1 MRAIA
6 LLALLAATAAWA
18 QMPKVYRIGV
28 LETTSEGANRANL
41 AAFRKGLR
49 EAGYVEGQNY
59 VIDYRS
65 AEGRADRFPQLA
77 AELVRAK
84 PDVIVTRGFAAA
96 RAANGAG
103 PVPVV
108 MASAADAVA
117 AGVVKNL
124 AHPGGNVTGLTT
136 PIAEFAGRR
145 IEVLKE
151 LAPQTR
157 RIGVML
163 NLSSAPTLAERRQI
177 ESTAKA
183 AGMEV
188 LVFDVRDVKALRRA
202 LDQASGQRVDALVV
216 NSEGVLIANL
226 SHRLVE
232 DTDWEYS
239 EFSVY
244 DLGQAVAHMSFQ
256 AQSLGLHVR
265 QFRAFN
271 REGMTA
277 EFEVPSHW
285 EVTTMS
291 AIGRI
296 PVTGDR
302 PGEGETV
309 ATDRRRHSASD
320 IRWPQAAV
328 VERR

>member
-1 MRAIA
+1 MRVIA
-6 LLALLAATAAWA
+6 VLALLAATTAWA

-96 RAANGAG
+96 RAANDAG

-124 AHPGGNVTGLTT
+124 AHPGGNVTGLTI

-157 RIGVML
+157 RSGVML

-216 NSEGVLIANL
+216 NSEGVLIANRDTIL
-226 SHRLVE
+226 DLAGKHRLPVMFAAREYVE
-232 DTDWEYS
+232 AGGLIAYGVSYPNLYYRAASYVDRILMGANAG
-239 EFSVY
+239 
-244 DLGQAVAHMSFQ
+244 DLPIEMPTKT
-256 AQSLGLHVR
+256 SLVINVSAATALGIPIPSKLLL
-265 QFRAFN
+265 RAD
-271 REGMTA
+271 EL
-277 EFEVPSHW
+277 
-285 EVTTMS
+285 
-291 AIGRI
+291 
-296 PVTGDR
+296 
-302 PGEGETV
+302 
-309 ATDRRRHSASD
+309 
-320 IRWPQAAV
+320 IR
-328 VERR
+328 

>member
-1 MRAIA
+1 MRVIA
-6 LLALLAATAAWA
+6 VLALLAATTAWA

-28 LETTSEGANRANL
+28 LETTSEAANRANL

-49 EAGYVEGQNY
+49 AAGYVEGQNY

-108 MASAADAVA
+108 MASSADAVA

-136 PIAEFAGRR
+136 PMAEVAGRR

-151 LAPQTR
+151 LAPQTK

-216 NSEGVLIANL
+216 NSEGVLIANRDTIL
-226 SHRLVE
+226 DFARKHRLPVMYAAREYVE
-232 DTDWEYS
+232 AGGLIAYGVSYPNLYYRAASYVDRILKGAKAG
-239 EFSVY
+239 
-244 DLGQAVAHMSFQ
+244 DLPIEKPTKTYLVINVSAAT
-256 AQSLGLHVR
+256 ALGIPIPSKLLL
-265 QFRAFN
+265 RAD
-271 REGMTA
+271 EL
-277 EFEVPSHW
+277 
-285 EVTTMS
+285 
-291 AIGRI
+291 
-296 PVTGDR
+296 
-302 PGEGETV
+302 
-309 ATDRRRHSASD
+309 
-320 IRWPQAAV
+320 IR
-328 VERR
+328 